1 MWRWEGSSSRRS
13 DFGTSFF
20 HRNMTG
26 FVPVSAGNVVRKR
39 SGVEGRRV
47 CRDRKVGSG
56 GWRRAV
62 VKMGLDDEE
71 ERAR

>member
-1 MWRWEGSSSRRS
+1 
-13 DFGTSFF
+13 
-20 HRNMTG
+20 MTG